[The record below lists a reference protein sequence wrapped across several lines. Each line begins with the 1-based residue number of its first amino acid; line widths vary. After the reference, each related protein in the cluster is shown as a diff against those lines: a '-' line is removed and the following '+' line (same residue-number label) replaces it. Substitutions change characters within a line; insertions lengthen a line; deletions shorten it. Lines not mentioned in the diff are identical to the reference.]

1 MNTARCQRRSL
12 QLPDSFSF
20 FFGVKTPSAE
30 ARQRRRCLLLCAQFI
45 AKTEQSPQKSGHFE
59 TETRLVSVSK
69 PKIARRIGCFLH
81 VSLVSFLL
89 TGTCG
94 IVHT

>member
-59 TETRLVSVSK
+59 TETSLGSRLN
-69 PKIARRIGCFLH
+69 
-81 VSLVSFLL
+81 
-89 TGTCG
+89 
-94 IVHT
+94 

>member
-59 TETRLVSVSK
+59 TET
-69 PKIARRIGCFLH
+69 
-81 VSLVSFLL
+81 SLVL
-89 TGTCG
+89 
-94 IVHT
+94 V